1 MKRSTILIGALI
13 ATLALHA
20 WCVYEV
26 YTASSGIMEHVHEAH
41 PTLGDRAVVRWES
54 VNQGAG
60 RHGRTVVT
68 RGRMLPVSLAISD
81 VYSQGMPDSDV
92 VKVTYSAGTVL
103 QWIRTE
109 NEVGFWYFHILA
121 NPSGS
126 PFVATPTTPDFT
138 QISIDPSRAVVSFA
152 MNWLILALS
161 GLALNWLG
169 LTAIRRYRRSRHRCE
184 SCGYSAI
191 GLSQCCPECGRA
203 GIESEREST

>member
-1 MKRSTILIGALI
+1 MKRSTILIGSLI

-54 VNQGAG
+54 VNLGAG
-60 RHGRTVVT
+60 RNGGTVVT

-109 NEVGFWYFHILA
+109 DEVGFWYFLILA
-121 NPSGS
+121 GPSSAS
-126 PFVATPTTPDFT
+126 PFVATPGPRPLDSTE
-138 QISIDPSRAVVSFA
+138 INVDPIRAAVSFVS
-152 MNWLILALS
+152 NWLILALS

-169 LTAIRRYRRSRHRCE
+169 LTAIRRFRRSRQRCE
-184 SCGYSAI
+184 SCGYLTI
-191 GLSQCCPECGRA
+191 GAGPTCPECGRV
-203 GIESEREST
+203 R